1 MNGFEGGKNMKKIK
15 RRKRQPQ
22 QPSYGQRQSGSM
34 PMYKPKVMT
43 QEDMDDGL
51 KRIFADAKG
60 KSRQQEPYP
69 RPRGRKPQP
78 SMFGQ
83 PPRRREPVQE
93 IERQI
98 DEYEEDEEA
107 YWSGEDWEEWA
118 LALYDTYPDLRPY
131 LPEWFLEA
139 VEE

>member
-1 MNGFEGGKNMKKIK
+1 MKKIR
-15 RRKRQPQ
+15 RRKKVQPQ
-22 QPSYGQRQSGSM
+22 QPSYGQSGSM

-43 QEDMDDGL
+43 QEDMQNGL

-60 KSRQQEPYP
+60 KSRQQESYP
-69 RPRGRKPQP
+69 RPRGRQPQP

-83 PPRRREPVQE
+83 PPRREPIQE

-98 DEYEEDEEA
+98 DEYEEDDA
-107 YWSGEDWEEWA
+107 YWSGEEWEEWA